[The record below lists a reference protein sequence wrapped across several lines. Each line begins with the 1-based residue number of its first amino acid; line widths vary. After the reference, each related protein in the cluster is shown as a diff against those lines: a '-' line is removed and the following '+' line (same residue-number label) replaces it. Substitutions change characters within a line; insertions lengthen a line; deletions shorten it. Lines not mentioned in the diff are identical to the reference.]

1 MAIILI
7 ILFGAL
13 QGLTE
18 FLPVSSSGHL
28 TLFQFFTD
36 AFEESLT
43 LNIAVHLGTLLT
55 VLIFYR
61 KDIAQ
66 ILRGVLK
73 KEKEALGQSLF
84 IIVAVFPTGVMGLFI
99 KKFFSSILV
108 NPMVSSICLMVTGAV
123 LFSTKR
129 LPATL
134 KNKGPFGMSLKTAF
148 LLGCVQGCAVLPGL
162 SRSGLT
168 IVAALWMGVDRKN
181 AAKFSF
187 LISVPAIFGAGL
199 LELLGESH
207 ALDGV
212 QLGIGVLVSFLVGL
226 FAIYWM
232 VRFTES
238 KRLSSFSYYVWAV
251 GLLTLG
257 FQLFH

>member
-36 AFEESLT
+36 AFQESLT

-61 KDIAQ
+61 KDIIE
-66 ILRGVLK
+66 ILRGCLK
-73 KEKEALGQSLF
+73 REKKALQQCLF
-84 IIVAVFPTGVMGLFI
+84 IVIAVLPTGVMGLFI
-99 KKFFSSILV
+99 KKVFPEVLIS
-108 NPMVSSICLMVTGAV
+108 PMVSSICLMFTGLV
-123 LFSTKR
+123 LFSTKKIKSNDKR
-129 LPATL
+129 NTI
-134 KNKGPFGMSLKTAF
+134 FGMTAKIAF
-148 LLGCVQGCAVLPGL
+148 ILGCVQGCAVLPGL

-168 IVAALWMGVDRKN
+168 IVAALWLGVDRQN

-199 LELLGESH
+199 LELLGETAH
-207 ALDGV
+207 FDWV
-212 QLGIGVLVSFLVGL
+212 QMGIGILASFLVGL

-232 VRFTES
+232 VRLTES
-238 KRLSSFSYYVWAV
+238 KKLSSFAYYVWGI

-257 FQLFH
+257 FQLL